1 MMSSYLAPIIPVRL
15 CSRHKWF
22 SWHRLAALACL
33 CAASVSAQ
41 SLETLGANYRK
52 TPTPRTR
59 AALLRYAHAH
69 PNDKNGALA
78 LLALGATE
86 IDERQFG
93 DALQHLTAAAKR
105 LPALA
110 DYAAYLSAVSQSELR
125 QFADTE
131 KTLEPVWQSTPASP
145 FVVKAVTLQVNSY
158 LQDSKPGLALDLIQR
173 HLTDFTVPRAELLLA
188 RSYEANGNH
197 DAAAAHYQK
206 IYIEYPL
213 SNEASDAQA
222 AMTRYPAPDTQAL
235 LVRGLKLVDGGDYDR
250 ARKELTALLPVLSG
264 ANLDLA
270 RVRIGAARHLARE
283 DKQAYEYLSSFQA
296 PTPEA
301 EAERLYNLLE
311 CTRRLDR
318 IDEMRSIL
326 DKISATYPQSV
337 WRFTALLSAANYY
350 TAHSQSDAAEPLYR
364 TCYESFPNE
373 PRSAQCQWR
382 IAWTQYLRDSS
393 GAAKLLQDHLERYPD
408 SDRASTALYFLGRI
422 AESKSDLGTARVY
435 YERIDKAFPNYY
447 YAMLARERL
456 ALQAISGATPAADAL
471 QFLNGLQLMPHRS
484 SESFVATSITTERIG
499 RSHLMASAGLDDLA
513 ENELRF
519 GAKKDGQPQI
529 LALELAELANRRDAP
544 DQAIRYI
551 KRFAP
556 GYLSLSIDNAPDK
569 FWRLAFPLPY
579 RHSLEE
585 YSRQQSLDPFLVAA
599 LIRQESEFNTNAVSR
614 ANARGLTQVM
624 PSTAR
629 QLSRQLKIPRY
640 STKMLFSP
648 DMNLKIGT
656 YYLKA
661 LSDQLQGKWEE
672 TLASYNAGKSR
683 VNSWTS
689 SATFHEPAEFVE
701 SIPFSETRVYVQ
713 SVLRNAEVYRRLYGQ
728 KPH

>member
-1 MMSSYLAPIIPVRL
+1 MSCYLAPIIPVHL
-15 CSRHKWF
+15 CSLHRCF
-22 SWHRLAALACL
+22 SWRRLAALACL

-59 AALLRYAHAH
+59 AALLRYANAH

-105 LPALA
+105 LPTLA
-110 DYAAYLSAVSQSELR
+110 DYTAYLSATSQSELR
-125 QFADTE
+125 QFSDTE
-131 KTLEPVWQSTPASP
+131 KTLQPVWQATPASP
-145 FVVKAVTLQVNSY
+145 FVAKSATLQVNSY
-158 LQDSKPGLALDLIQR
+158 LQDSKPGLALELVQR
-173 HLTDFTVPRAELLLA
+173 HLTDFTVPQAELLLA
-188 RSYEANGNH
+188 RSYETDGNR
-197 DAAAAHYQK
+197 DAAAAHFQR

-213 SNEASDAQA
+213 SNETSDAQA
-222 AMTRYPAPDTQAL
+222 ALTHYPSPDTQAL
-235 LVRGLKLVDGGDYDR
+235 LARGLKLVDGGDYNR

-264 ANLDLA
+264 ANLELA

-283 DKQAYEYLSSFQA
+283 DKLAYEYLSSFQ
-296 PTPEA
+296 TSSPET
-301 EAERLYNLLE
+301 EAERLFNLME
-311 CTRRLDR
+311 CARRLDR

-326 DKISATYPQSV
+326 ERISASYPQSI
-337 WRFTALLSAANYY
+337 WRFNALLSSANYY

-364 TCYESFPNE
+364 VCSEAFPNE

-393 GAAKLLQDHLERYPD
+393 SAAKLLQEHLTRYPD

-435 YERIDKAFPNYY
+435 YEKIDKVFPNYY

-471 QFLNGLQLMPHRS
+471 QFLNGLQLAPRHP
-484 SESFVATSITTERIG
+484 SESFVATATTTERIE
-499 RSHLMASAGLDDLA
+499 RSHLLAAAGLDDLA
-513 ENELRF
+513 ESELRF
-519 GAKKDGQPQI
+519 GAKSDGQPQI
-529 LALELAELANRRDAP
+529 LAVELAELANRRDAP

-551 KRFAP
+551 KHYAS
-556 GYLSLSIDNAPDK
+556 GYLSLSLDNAPDK

-599 LIRQESEFNTNAVSR
+599 LIRQESEFNTKAVSP
-614 ANARGLTQVM
+614 ANARGLTQVL
-624 PSTAR
+624 PSTGR
-629 QLSRQLKIPRY
+629 QLGRQLKIPRY
-640 STKMLFSP
+640 STKMLFTP

-661 LSDQLQGKWEE
+661 LSNQLQGKWEE

-689 SATFHEPAEFVE
+689 SANYHEPAEFVE

-713 SVLRNAEVYRRLYGQ
+713 SVLRNAEVYRRLYGP
-728 KPH
+728 KAR

>member
-1 MMSSYLAPIIPVRL
+1 MMSNYSVPIIPVR
-15 CSRHKWF
+15 CS
-22 SWHRLAALACL
+22 SWRRLAALACL
-33 CAASVSAQ
+33 CAVSVSAQ
-41 SLETLGANYRK
+41 SLETLGASYRK
-52 TPTPRTR
+52 TPNPRTR
-59 AALLRYAHAH
+59 AALLRYANAH
-69 PNDKNGALA
+69 PKDKNGALA

-110 DYAAYLSAVSQSELR
+110 DYTAYLSAASQAELR
-125 QFADTE
+125 QFSDME
-131 KTLEPVWQSTPASP
+131 KTLIPVWQATPASP
-145 FVVKAVTLQVNSY
+145 LIAKSVTVQVNSY
-158 LQDSKPGLALDLIQR
+158 LQDSKPGRALELIQR
-173 HLTDFTVPRAELLLA
+173 HLTDFSVPQAELLLA
-188 RSYEANGNH
+188 RSYEADGNRE
-197 DAAAAHYQK
+197 AAAAHYQK
-206 IYIEYPL
+206 IYIEFPL

-222 AMTRYPAPDTQAL
+222 ALARYPAPDTQAL
-235 LVRGLKLVDGGDYDR
+235 LSRGLKLVEGGDYDR

-270 RVRIGAARHLARE
+270 RVRIGAARHLSRE
-283 DKQAYEYLSSFQA
+283 DKPAYEYLSSFQA
-296 PTPEA
+296 SSPEL
-301 EAERLYNLLE
+301 EAERLFNLLE
-311 CTRRLDR
+311 CARRLDR
-318 IDEMRSIL
+318 LDEMRSIL
-326 DKISATYPQSV
+326 DKLSASYPQSI
-337 WRFTALLSAANYY
+337 WRFDALLSVANYY

-364 TCYESFPNE
+364 TCSEAFPNE

-382 IAWTQYLRDSS
+382 IAWTQYLRDSAS
-393 GAAKLLQDHLERYPD
+393 AAKLLQEHLRRYPD

-422 AESKSDLGTARVY
+422 AESKSDLGTARAY
-435 YERIDKAFPNYY
+435 YEKLDKAFPNYY

-456 ALQAISGATPAADAL
+456 TLQAISGATPAADAL
-471 QFLNGLQLMPHRS
+471 QFLNGLQLTPRHP
-484 SESFVATSITTERIG
+484 SESFVATTITTERID
-499 RSHLMASAGLDDLA
+499 RSHLLASAGLDDLA

-519 GAKKDGQPQI
+519 GAKTDGQPQI
-529 LALELAELANRRDAP
+529 LAVELAELANRRDAP

-551 KRFAP
+551 KRFAS
-556 GYLSLSIDNAPDK
+556 GYLSYSLDNAPDK

-614 ANARGLTQVM
+614 SNARGLTQVL

-629 QLSRQLKIPRY
+629 QLSRKLGIPRY
-640 STKMLFSP
+640 STAMLFRP

-689 SATFHEPAEFVE
+689 SAIYHEPAEFVE
-701 SIPFSETRVYVQ
+701 SIPFSETRIYVQ
-713 SVLRNAEVYRRLYGQ
+713 SVLRNAEVYRRIYGP

>member
-1 MMSSYLAPIIPVRL
+1 MMSNYSVPIIPVH
-15 CSRHKWF
+15 CS
-22 SWHRLAALACL
+22 SWRRLAALACL
-33 CAASVSAQ
+33 CALSVSAQ

-59 AALLRYAHAH
+59 AALLRYANAH

-93 DALQHLTAAAKR
+93 DALLHLTAAAKR
-105 LPALA
+105 LPTLA
-110 DYAAYLSAVSQSELR
+110 DYTAYLSAVSQAELR
-125 QFADTE
+125 QFSDTE
-131 KTLEPVWQSTPASP
+131 KTLAPVWQATPASP
-145 FVVKAVTLQVNSY
+145 YVPRSVTLQVNSF
-158 LQDSKPGLALDLIQR
+158 LQDSKPARALELVQR
-173 HLTDFTVPRAELLLA
+173 HLTDFTFPQAELLLA
-188 RSYEANGNH
+188 RSYEADGNH

-222 AMTRYPAPDTQAL
+222 ALTHYPAPDTQAL
-235 LVRGLKLVDGGDYDR
+235 LGRGLKLVDGADYDR

-264 ANLDLA
+264 ANLELA

-296 PTPEA
+296 SAPEV
-301 EAERLYNLLE
+301 EAERLYNLME
-311 CTRRLDR
+311 CARRLDH

-326 DKISATYPQSV
+326 DKISASYPQSI
-337 WRFTALLSAANYY
+337 WRFNALLSAANYY
-350 TAHSQSDAAEPLYR
+350 TAHSQSDVAEPLYR
-364 TCYESFPNE
+364 TCSESFPNE

-382 IAWTQYLRDSS
+382 IAWTQYLRDAPS
-393 GAAKLLQDHLERYPD
+393 AAKLLQEHLTRYPD
-408 SDRASTALYFLGRI
+408 SDRVSTALYFLGRI

-435 YERIDKAFPNYY
+435 YEKIDKAFPNYY
-447 YAMLARERL
+447 YAMLARDRL
-456 ALQAISGATPAADAL
+456 SLQTISGATPAPDAL
-471 QFLNGLQLMPHRS
+471 QFLSGLQLTPRHP
-484 SESFVATSITTERIG
+484 SETFVATATTTQRIE
-499 RSHLMASAGLDDLA
+499 RSHLLASAGLDDLA

-519 GAKKDGQPQI
+519 GAKTDGQPQI
-529 LALELAELANRRDAP
+529 LAVELAELANRRDAP

-551 KRFAP
+551 KHYAS

-569 FWRLAFPLPY
+569 FWRLAFPMPY

-599 LIRQESEFNTNAVSR
+599 LIRQESEFNTKAVSPS
-614 ANARGLTQVM
+614 NARGLTQVL

-640 STKMLFSP
+640 STRMLFTP

-689 SATFHEPAEFVE
+689 SANYHEPAEFVE

-713 SVLRNAEVYRRLYGQ
+713 SVLRNAEVYRRLYGS
-728 KPH
+728 KAR

>member
-1 MMSSYLAPIIPVRL
+1 MSNYLAPIIPVLYSSRL
-15 CSRHKWF
+15 
-22 SWHRLAALACL
+22 RLAALACL
-33 CAASVSAQ
+33 CAASMSAQ

-59 AALLRYAHAH
+59 AALLRYANAH

-105 LPALA
+105 LPTLA
-110 DYAAYLSAVSQSELR
+110 DYTAFLSAASQAELR
-125 QFADTE
+125 QFSDTE
-131 KTLEPVWQSTPASP
+131 KTLAPVWQATPASP
-145 FVVKAVTLQVNSY
+145 FVAKAVTLQVNSY
-158 LQDSKPGLALDLIQR
+158 LQDSKPTSALELIQR
-173 HLTDFTVPRAELLLA
+173 HLTDFTVPQAELLLA
-188 RSYEANGNH
+188 RSYEADGNRE
-197 DAAAAHYQK
+197 AAAAHYQK
-206 IYIEYPL
+206 IYIDYPL
-213 SNEASDAQA
+213 SNEASDAQSA
-222 AMTRYPAPDTQAL
+222 LTQYPAPDTQAL
-235 LVRGLKLVDGGDYDR
+235 LARAFKLVDGGDYDR
-250 ARKELTALLPVLSG
+250 ARKELTVLLPVLSG
-264 ANLDLA
+264 ANLELA

-296 PTPEA
+296 STPEA
-301 EAERLYNLLE
+301 EAERLYNLME
-311 CTRRLDR
+311 CARRLDH

-326 DKISATYPQSV
+326 EKLSESYPQSI
-337 WRFTALLSAANYY
+337 WRFNALLSAANYY
-350 TAHSQSDAAEPLYR
+350 TAHSQSDAAESVYH
-364 TCYESFPNE
+364 TCYEAFPNE

-393 GAAKLLQDHLERYPD
+393 GAASLLQEHLRRYPD
-408 SDRASTALYFLGRI
+408 SDRVSTALYFLGRI
-422 AESKSDLGTARVY
+422 AESKADLGTARVY
-435 YERIDKAFPNYY
+435 YEKIDKAFPNYY

-471 QFLNGLQLMPHRS
+471 QFLSGLQLTPRHT
-484 SESFVATSITTERIG
+484 SESFVATATTTDRIE
-499 RSHLMASAGLDDLA
+499 RSHLLASAGLDDLA

-519 GAKKDGQPQI
+519 GAKTDGQPQI
-529 LALELAELANRRDAP
+529 LAVELAELANRRDAP

-551 KRFAP
+551 KHYAS
-556 GYLSLSIDNAPDK
+556 GYLSLSLDNAPDK

-599 LIRQESEFNTNAVSR
+599 LIRQESEFNTKAVSP
-614 ANARGLTQVM
+614 ANARGLTQVL

-640 STKMLFSP
+640 STKMLFTP

-656 YYLKA
+656 FYLKA
-661 LSDQLQGKWEE
+661 LSNQLQGKWEE

-689 SATFHEPAEFVE
+689 SANYHEPAEFVE

-713 SVLRNAEVYRRLYGQ
+713 SVLRNAEVYRRLYGS
-728 KPH
+728 KAR

>member
-1 MMSSYLAPIIPVRL
+1 MMSNYSVPIIPVR
-15 CSRHKWF
+15 CS
-22 SWHRLAALACL
+22 SWRRLAALACL
-33 CAASVSAQ
+33 CAVSVSAQ
-41 SLETLGANYRK
+41 SLETLGASYRK
-52 TPTPRTR
+52 TPNPRTR
-59 AALLRYAHAH
+59 AALLRYANAH
-69 PNDKNGALA
+69 PKDKNGALA

-110 DYAAYLSAVSQSELR
+110 DYTAYLSAASQAELR
-125 QFADTE
+125 QFSDME
-131 KTLEPVWQSTPASP
+131 KTLIPVWQATPASP
-145 FVVKAVTLQVNSY
+145 LIAKSVTVQVNSY
-158 LQDSKPGLALDLIQR
+158 LQDSKPGRALELIQR
-173 HLTDFTVPRAELLLA
+173 HLTDFSVPQAELLLA
-188 RSYEANGNH
+188 RSYEADGNRES
-197 DAAAAHYQK
+197 AAAHYQK
-206 IYIEYPL
+206 IYIEFPL

-222 AMTRYPAPDTQAL
+222 ALARYPAPDTQAL
-235 LVRGLKLVDGGDYDR
+235 LSRGLKLVEGGDYDR

-270 RVRIGAARHLARE
+270 RVRIGAARHLSRE
-283 DKQAYEYLSSFQA
+283 DKPAYEYLSSFQA
-296 PTPEA
+296 SSPEL
-301 EAERLYNLLE
+301 EAERLFNLLE
-311 CTRRLDR
+311 CARRLDR
-318 IDEMRSIL
+318 LDEMRSIL
-326 DKISATYPQSV
+326 DKLSASYPQSI
-337 WRFTALLSAANYY
+337 WRFDALLSVANYY

-364 TCYESFPNE
+364 TCSEAFPNE

-382 IAWTQYLRDSS
+382 IAWTQYLRDSAS
-393 GAAKLLQDHLERYPD
+393 AAKLLQEHLRRYPD

-422 AESKSDLGTARVY
+422 AESKSDLGTARAY
-435 YERIDKAFPNYY
+435 YEKLDKAFPNYY

-456 ALQAISGATPAADAL
+456 TLQAISGATPAADAL
-471 QFLNGLQLMPHRS
+471 QFLNGLQLTPRHP
-484 SESFVATSITTERIG
+484 SESFVATTITTERID
-499 RSHLMASAGLDDLA
+499 RSHLLASAGLDDLA

-519 GAKKDGQPQI
+519 GAKTDGQPQI
-529 LALELAELANRRDAP
+529 LAVELAELANRRDAP

-551 KRFAP
+551 KRFAS
-556 GYLSLSIDNAPDK
+556 GYLSYSLDNAPDK

-614 ANARGLTQVM
+614 SNARGLTQVL

-629 QLSRQLKIPRY
+629 QLSRKLGIPRY
-640 STKMLFSP
+640 STAMLFRP

-689 SATFHEPAEFVE
+689 SANYHEPAEFVE
-701 SIPFSETRVYVQ
+701 SIPFSETRIYVQ
-713 SVLRNAEVYRRLYGQ
+713 SVLRNAEVYRRIYGP

>member
-1 MMSSYLAPIIPVRL
+1 MMSRYLAQIIPVR
-15 CSRHKWF
+15 CF
-22 SWHRLAALACL
+22 SWRRLAVLACL

-59 AALLRYAHAH
+59 AALLRYANAH

-78 LLALGATE
+78 MLALGATE

-93 DALQHLTAAAKR
+93 DALQHLTGAAKR
-105 LPALA
+105 LPTLA
-110 DYAAYLSAVSQSELR
+110 DYTAYLSAISQSELR
-125 QFADTE
+125 QFSDTE
-131 KTLEPVWQSTPASP
+131 KTLQPIWQATPASP
-145 FVVKAVTLQVNSY
+145 FVAKSVTLQVNSY
-158 LQDSKPGLALDLIQR
+158 LQDSKAALALELVQK
-173 HLTDFTVPRAELLLA
+173 HLTDFTAPQAELLLA
-188 RSYEANGNH
+188 RCYEAEGNR

-222 AMTRYPAPDTQAL
+222 ALTHYAAPDTQAL
-235 LVRGLKLVDGGDYDR
+235 ARGLKLEEGGDYDR
-250 ARKELTALLPVLSG
+250 ARKELTALLPMLSG
-264 ANLDLA
+264 ANLELA

-283 DKQAYEYLSSFQA
+283 DKPAYEYLSSFQA
-296 PTPEA
+296 SSPET
-301 EAERLYNLLE
+301 EAERLFNLME
-311 CTRRLDR
+311 CARRLDR

-326 DKISATYPQSV
+326 ERISASYPQSI
-337 WRFTALLSAANYY
+337 WRFNALLSAANYY

-364 TCYESFPNE
+364 VCSEAFPNE

-393 GAAKLLQDHLERYPD
+393 SAVKVLQEHLTRYPD
-408 SDRASTALYFLGRI
+408 SDRVSTALYFLGRI
-422 AESKSDLGTARVY
+422 AESKSDLGAARVY
-435 YERIDKAFPNYY
+435 YEKIDKAFPNYY

-456 ALQAISGATPAADAL
+456 ALQAISGATPAPDAL
-471 QFLNGLQLMPHRS
+471 QFLSGLQLSPRHP
-484 SESFVATSITTERIG
+484 SETFVATPTTTVRIERA
-499 RSHLMASAGLDDLA
+499 HLLASAGLDDLA
-513 ENELRF
+513 ESELRF
-519 GAKKDGQPQI
+519 GAKTDGQPQI
-529 LALELAELANRRDAP
+529 LAVELAELANRRDAP

-551 KRFAP
+551 KHYAS

-599 LIRQESEFNTNAVSR
+599 LIRQESEFNTKAVSP
-614 ANARGLTQVM
+614 ANARGLTQVL

-640 STKMLFSP
+640 STKMLFTP

-689 SATFHEPAEFVE
+689 SANYHEPAEFVE

-713 SVLRNAEVYRRLYGQ
+713 SVLRNAEVYRRLYGP
-728 KPH
+728 KAR

>member
-1 MMSSYLAPIIPVRL
+1 V
-15 CSRHKWF
+15 
-22 SWHRLAALACL
+22 
-33 CAASVSAQ
+33 SVSAQ

-52 TPTPRTR
+52 TPNPRTR

-69 PNDKNGALA
+69 PSDKNGALA

-105 LPALA
+105 LPKLA
-110 DYAAYLSAVSQSELR
+110 DYTAYLSATSQFELR
-125 QFADTE
+125 QFSDTE

-145 FVVKAVTLQVNSY
+145 LVAKSVTLEVNTY
-158 LQDSKPGLALDLIQR
+158 LQDGKRGRALELIQK
-173 HLTDFTVPRAELLLA
+173 HLTDFSVPQAELLLA
-188 RSYEANGNH
+188 RSYEADGSG
-197 DAAAAHYQK
+197 AAAATHYQK

-222 AMTRYPAPDTQAL
+222 ALSRYPAPDAQAL

-250 ARKELTALLPVLSG
+250 ARKELTALLPLLSG
-264 ANLDLA
+264 ANLDQA

-283 DKQAYEYLSSFQA
+283 DKPAYDYLSSFQA
-296 PTPEA
+296 TSSES
-301 EAERLYNLLE
+301 EAERLFYLLE
-311 CTRRLDR
+311 CARRLDR

-326 DKISATYPQSV
+326 DRISESYPQSV
-337 WRFTALLSAANYY
+337 WRFDALFSVANYY

-364 TCYESFPNE
+364 VCYEAFPKE

-393 GAAKLLQDHLERYPD
+393 SAAMLLQEHLTRYPD

-435 YERIDKAFPNYY
+435 YEKIDKVFPNYY

-456 ALQAISGATPAADAL
+456 ALQAISSATPSAAAL
-471 QFLNGLQLMPHRS
+471 QFLNGLQLTPRRP
-484 SESFVATSITTERIG
+484 SESFVASGTTTERVE
-499 RSHLMASAGLDDLA
+499 RSHLLASAGLDDLA
-513 ENELRF
+513 ETELRF
-519 GAKKDGQPQI
+519 GAKTDGQPQI
-529 LALELAELANRRDAP
+529 IAVELAELANRRDAP

-551 KRFAP
+551 KRFAS
-556 GYLSLSIDNAPDK
+556 GYLSLSLDNAPDK

-599 LIRQESEFNTNAVSR
+599 LIRQESEFNTKAVSR

-624 PSTAR
+624 PSTGR

-640 STKMLFSP
+640 RTSMLFSP
-648 DMNLKIGT
+648 DTNLKIGT

-661 LSDQLQGKWEE
+661 LSDQLQGRWEE

-689 SATFHEPAEFVE
+689 SANYHEPAEFVE

-713 SVLRNAEVYRRLYGQ
+713 SVLRNAEVYRRLYGP
-728 KPH
+728 KAR